1 MYCTTLPK
9 ICQSIYTHIRNLC
22 RYVQMHKCA
31 SVNAMTKQTRQFGE
45 RAMLFDVKTHHIC
58 GKSARKNH
66 QKHTT
71 WWQKIKTWDTTP
83 LLVPTKSSLKRTF
96 TKKTARRS
104 ATCANQFV
112 KMIAKKTHHVV
123 AKKQNCECVC
133 TTLCCTVK
141 TPLAQLYQICTQ
153 RTILQK

>member
-1 MYCTTLPK
+1 MFKCIGAQVLMQW
-9 ICQSIYTHIRNLC
+9 QSKRDSLAKEQCSLT
-22 RYVQMHKCA
+22 
-31 SVNAMTKQTRQFGE
+31 S
-45 RAMLFDVKTHHIC
+45 
-58 GKSARKNH
+58 
-66 QKHTT
+66 KHTT
-71 WWQKIKTWDTTP
+71 SAGNLHAKPLKNTP
-83 LLVPTKSSLKRTF
+83 RGGKKSKLGIQFLCLRRPNNRVNAPLQ
-96 TKKTARRS
+96 KTARRS

>member
-1 MYCTTLPK
+1 
-9 ICQSIYTHIRNLC
+9 
-22 RYVQMHKCA
+22 MHKCA
-31 SVNAMTKQTRQFGE
+31 SVDAMAKQTRQFGE
-45 RAMLFDVKTHHIC
+45 RAMQVDIKTHHIC

-71 WWQKIKTWDTTP
+71 WGQKIKTWHTIP
-83 LLVPTKSSLKRTF
+83 LLVPTKPSLKHTF
-96 TKKTARRS
+96 TKMARRS

-123 AKKQNCECVC
+123 AKNKIASVFAPPF
-133 TTLCCTVK
+133 VAPSK
-141 TPLAQLYQICTQ
+141 RPLRNYTQCAQ